1 MRLRFIFLAAF
12 AAALCACAPDNEPF
26 LFRSALMGYLQ
37 EDGSLKGDDGRIYY
51 FSNVQD
57 NNGWEDVKRLMVLI
71 DVTEKISG
79 ENTYS
84 ARLLNYEV
92 PLYKEPVVGDDQHLI
107 DSLGTSPLQVNDA
120 WLAGGCINMV
130 NTLLFADREKKHT
143 VDLRLKEYPPSG
155 DTLKFALM
163 HNAGDDIVDEYAEDF
178 SGSTFSF
185 YSSFPIDQFLPE
197 NKDNLVLT
205 LEWRWKGETNVI
217 THSFK

>member
-1 MRLRFIFLAAF
+1 
-12 AAALCACAPDNEPF
+12 
-26 LFRSALMGYLQ
+26 MGYLQ

-57 NNGWEDVKRLMVLI
+57 SNGWEDVKRLMVLI

-107 DSLGTSPLQVNDA
+107 DSLGSSPLQVNDA